1 MIGYVDLSEFKETKL
16 TLSDWLW
23 DEEKIT
29 LDNLLK
35 ERNDLID
42 KYKRAEGEAAKE
54 LKGSVQE
61 FDEKIS
67 NLLNADLYKKLR
79 DKKIKISKGEFLRL
93 HPFHWGF
100 EFYDAFDLDKS
111 KEERGFDVVIGNPPY
126 IRNRELKE
134 NEKRFM
140 NITFKTA
147 EGQYDIYQLFF
158 ESWKNL
164 MNLGGF
170 LGFITSNKYTIASY
184 GKKLRKLI
192 LDNFQIS
199 SLIDISNIMVFKEAS
214 IYPYITILKK
224 ESKYETRNKTNIKI
238 INVESYED
246 LLKSK
251 QNRIKQSEFLE
262 NMDFAFNINLDKN
275 RLLLLKKMQE
285 NTKLLGDIA
294 LIKETVHTG
303 NIREKLVVESK
314 IDEKCK
320 ELLRGRDCQRYYFK
334 WKNLWIITNEEMID
348 KSRGEYA
355 TIPDES
361 YFNRPKLFLREIAEK
376 LTTCYDDEGYYSLN
390 KAYVI
395 NQKDKDYLLKFILVS

>member
-1 MIGYVDLSEFKETKL
+1 MDLSEFKETKL

-79 DKKIKISKGEFLRL
+79 DKKIKISKEEFLRL
-93 HPFHWGF
+93 NPFHWGF

-361 YFNRPKLFLREIAEK
+361 YFN
-376 LTTCYDDEGYYSLN
+376 
-390 KAYVI
+390 
-395 NQKDKDYLLKFILVS
+395 